1 MPFVDVPVS
10 VMGRCEL
17 KVEAVEPQ
25 PGLEG
30 CGGHLQL
37 RVYTGGEID
46 QWAGCS
52 VRIELTDEDCLQ
64 LEELLRLG
72 RQELEQI
79 RLVKRAEED
88 ACDASSQS

>member
-1 MPFVDVPVS
+1 
-10 VMGRCEL
+10 
-17 KVEAVEPQ
+17 
-25 PGLEG
+25 
-30 CGGHLQL
+30 
-37 RVYTGGEID
+37 
-46 QWAGCS
+46 